1 MSTSYIGYK
10 AIDKGYVDW
19 ASAAKDLN
27 ATLEANRKE
36 KQTKRKELEDATRE
50 TINKLGNYQAGRSQ
64 TANNIFYDFA
74 DNSKT
79 AIFELNKQLKSGNLS
94 YNDYKKSYQNL
105 QDGTAE
111 IKKNLATWNAEYES
125 IRKGQESINGKPPED
140 SAITLYMAQNHGSLL
155 DIQNSMFYTDPVNLR
170 VYHAKAGENGV
181 PAPGSLRDVLTINNR
196 ENSRVKRVDIQSRL
210 DEFTPEIAKYEFIG
224 TTTGRKISDPTVRDN
239 FQKFRADTIKSIASN
254 DRAMASIL
262 FDSSSKEYKLASD
275 ISEIPEGARED
286 YILLGYDGNSIIQP
300 QLTEKQREF
309 AKQTVGNAFDVR
321 VERGV
326 TETAESRAKVA
337 TGISSKQDDA
347 TFKLYVDAAAG
358 DRASLT
364 SIINRPDSKISN
376 VVSPSREEASANP
389 EEAKIRVFDKN
400 KKEYESIDFYKRD
413 RNGNLI
419 QQKDSEGNLLTDA
432 SGNPVYFE
440 KTNLEIGKELM
451 NISGI
456 TISTIEDIEAK
467 YSPRQ
472 IGAGFGDL
480 PEPSVTGFDDKT
492 AIAGEIQPSASEA
505 IDEVFEE
512 NEMPTEPSG
521 ISGLVGGITGESSK
535 YKQNLRNRANTIT
548 SAISNEF
555 ARKVGVTP
563 QVNILGNGE
572 QAEFTIGNTSVTVN
586 LANQAG
592 TQKTLRKLWTDLTS
606 SLSKTKPSDEVEDS
620 RELD

>member
-50 TINKLGNYQAGRSQ
+50 TVNKLGNYQAGRSQ

-94 YNDYKKSYQNL
+94 YNDYKKAYQNL

-111 IKKNLATWNAEYES
+111 IKKNLETWNAEYES
-125 IRKGQESINGKPPED
+125 ILKAQESIDGKPPED
-140 SAITLYMAQNHGSLL
+140 SAITLYMAEKHGSLL

-181 PAPGSLRDVLTINNR
+181 PVAGSLRDVLTINNTQ
-196 ENSRVKRVDIQSRL
+196 NSRVKRVDIQSRL
-210 DEFTPEIAKYEFIG
+210 DKLTPELAKYEFIDSQG
-224 TTTGRKISDPTVRDN
+224 FKVSDARGRGATFK
-239 FQKFRADTIKSIASN
+239 KFREDTINSIASD

-262 FDSSSKEYKLASD
+262 YDSSSKQYTLVSD
-275 ISEIPEGARED
+275 ISEIPEDGNRED

-321 VERGV
+321 VDRTK
-326 TETAESRAKVA
+326 TETAQSRAKVISE
-337 TGISSKQDDA
+337 TSSKQDDA

-376 VVSPSREEASANP
+376 VVSPSRQAASANP

-400 KKEYESIDFYKRD
+400 GKEYESIDFYKRD
-413 RNGNLI
+413 SNGNLI
-419 QQKDSEGNLLTDA
+419 QQKDSKGNLLTDA
-432 SGNPVYFE
+432 SGNPVYVE

-480 PEPSVTGFDDKT
+480 PEPSITGFDDKT
-492 AIAGEIQPSASEA
+492 LIGGEIQPSASES

-512 NEMPTEPSG
+512 NEIPTSKFG
-521 ISGLVGGITGESSK
+521 NMFTGAYENK
-535 YKQNLRNRANTIT
+535 LRNRANTIT

-563 QVNILGNGE
+563 EVNILGNGE
-572 QAEFTIGNTSVTVN
+572 QAEFTIGETTVTVN
-586 LANQAG
+586 LADQAG

-606 SLSKTKPSDEVEDS
+606 SLSKTKPSEEGKPD

>member
-50 TINKLGNYQAGRSQ
+50 TVNKLGDYQAGRSQ

-111 IKKNLATWNAEYES
+111 IKKNLETWNAEYETVLK
-125 IRKGQESINGKPPED
+125 RQESIDGKTPEG
-140 SAITLYMAQNHGSLL
+140 SAIELYMAENHGSLL

-196 ENSRVKRVDIQSRL
+196 ENSRINRVDIQSRM
-210 DEFTPEIAKYEFIG
+210 DKFTPEIAKYEFIG
-224 TTTGRKISDPTVRDN
+224 TTTGRKILDPTVRKGFDA
-239 FQKFRADTIKSIASN
+239 FRTDTINSIASD

-262 FDSSSKEYKLASD
+262 FDSSSKEYKLVSD

-300 QLTEKQREF
+300 QLTEKQKEF

-347 TFKLYVDAAAG
+347 TFKLYIDAAAG

-432 SGNPVYFE
+432 SGNPVYVE

-472 IGAGFGDL
+472 IGTGFGDL

-512 NEMPTEPSG
+512 NKMPTEPG
-521 ISGLVGGITGESSK
+521 VLGRVTGASSR

-555 ARKVGVTP
+555 ARKTGVTP

-572 QAEFTIGNTSVTVN
+572 QAEFTIGDTSVTVN
-586 LANQAG
+586 LADQAG

-606 SLSKTKPSDEVEDS
+606 SLSKTKPSEEVQDS

>member
-10 AIDKGYVDW
+10 AVDKGYVDW

-36 KQTKRKELEDATRE
+36 KQLKRKELEDATRD
-50 TINKLGNYQAGRSQ
+50 TVNKLGDYQAGRSQ

-94 YNDYKKSYQNL
+94 YNDYKKAYQNL

-111 IKKNLATWNAEYES
+111 IKKNLETWNAEYES
-125 IRKGQESINGKPPED
+125 ILKGQESIDGKPPED

-181 PAPGSLRDVLTINNR
+181 PKPGSLRDVLTINNK
-196 ENSRVKRVDIQSRL
+196 ENSRVKRVDVQSRL
-210 DEFTPEIAKYEFIG
+210 DEFTPEIAKYEFIDSQG
-224 TTTGRKISDPTVRDN
+224 FKVSNATGRGETFK
-239 FQKFRADTIKSIASN
+239 KFREDTINSIASD

-262 FDSSSKEYKLASD
+262 YDSSSKEYTLVSD
-275 ISEIPEGARED
+275 ISEIPEDANRED

-326 TETAESRAKVA
+326 TETTESRAKVA

-364 SIINRPDSKISN
+364 SIINRPDSKISS
-376 VVSPSREEASANP
+376 VV
-389 EEAKIRVFDKN
+389 VF
-400 KKEYESIDFYKRD
+400 
-413 RNGNLI
+413 L
-419 QQKDSEGNLLTDA
+419 QQSQSYHQILLLKALVSHQTQ
-432 SGNPVYFE
+432 PLFV
-440 KTNLEIGKELM
+440 LE
-451 NISGI
+451 NI
-456 TISTIEDIEAK
+456 
-467 YSPRQ
+467 
-472 IGAGFGDL
+472 
-480 PEPSVTGFDDKT
+480 
-492 AIAGEIQPSASEA
+492 
-505 IDEVFEE
+505 
-512 NEMPTEPSG
+512 
-521 ISGLVGGITGESSK
+521 
-535 YKQNLRNRANTIT
+535 
-548 SAISNEF
+548 
-555 ARKVGVTP
+555 
-563 QVNILGNGE
+563 
-572 QAEFTIGNTSVTVN
+572 
-586 LANQAG
+586 
-592 TQKTLRKLWTDLTS
+592 
-606 SLSKTKPSDEVEDS
+606 
-620 RELD
+620 

>member
-94 YNDYKKSYQNL
+94 YNDYKKAYQNL

-111 IKKNLATWNAEYES
+111 IKKNLETWNSEYET
-125 IRKGQESINGKPPED
+125 ILKRQESIDGKTPEG
-140 SAITLYMAQNHGSLL
+140 SAIELYMAENHGSLL

-170 VYHAKAGENGV
+170 VYHAKPGENGV

-196 ENSRVKRVDIQSRL
+196 ENSRINRVDIQSRL
-210 DEFTPEIAKYEFIG
+210 DKFTPELAKYEFIDG
-224 TTTGRKISDPTVRDN
+224 QGFKVSDARGRGATFK
-239 FQKFRADTIKSIASN
+239 KFREDTINSIASD

-262 FDSSSKEYKLASD
+262 YDSSSKQYTLVSD
-275 ISEIPEGARED
+275 ISEIPEDGNRED

-321 VERGV
+321 VDRTK
-326 TETAESRAKVA
+326 TETAQSRAKVISE
-337 TGISSKQDDA
+337 TSSKQDDA

-376 VVSPSREEASANP
+376 VVSPSRQAASANP

-400 KKEYESIDFYKRD
+400 GKEYESIDFYKRD
-413 RNGNLI
+413 SNGNLI
-419 QQKDSEGNLLTDA
+419 QQKDSKGNLLTDA
-432 SGNPVYFE
+432 SGNPVYVE

-480 PEPSVTGFDDKT
+480 PEPSITGFDDKT
-492 AIAGEIQPSASEA
+492 LIGGEIQPSASES

-512 NEMPTEPSG
+512 NEIPTSKFG
-521 ISGLVGGITGESSK
+521 NMFTGAYENK
-535 YKQNLRNRANTIT
+535 LRNRANTIT

-563 QVNILGNGE
+563 EVNILGNGE
-572 QAEFTIGNTSVTVN
+572 QAEFTIGETTVTVN
-586 LANQAG
+586 LADQAG

-606 SLSKTKPSDEVEDS
+606 SLSKTKPSEEGKPD

>member
-50 TINKLGNYQAGRSQ
+50 TVNKLGDYQAGRSQ

-94 YNDYKKSYQNL
+94 YNDYKKAYQNL

-111 IKKNLATWNAEYES
+111 IKKNLETWNAEYET
-125 IRKGQESINGKPPED
+125 ILKGQESINGKPPED
-140 SAITLYMAQNHGSLL
+140 SAITLYMAENHGSLL

-181 PAPGSLRDVLTINNR
+181 PVAGSLRDVLTINNKQ
-196 ENSRVKRVDIQSRL
+196 NSRVKRVDIQSRL

-224 TTTGRKISDPTVRDN
+224 TTTGRKILDPTVRKGFDA
-239 FQKFRADTIKSIASN
+239 FRTDTINSIASN

-262 FDSSSKEYKLASD
+262 VDSSSKEYKLASD

-326 TETAESRAKVA
+326 TETAESRARGAGRQKDITNIKAIGELYYGDKGEVASALQVVQAIKSDVTSVERTETDVVVTDSDGNIVRIPFRDNEGNLIPQQEWIKGAAAQLADITNVNEAIKNAGLDVTRGFAQKSIGEFGIETPPKKVTRGEVA
-337 TGISSKQDDA
+337 TIINPVLEENPIGRLGL
-347 TFKLYVDAAAG
+347 TGRG
-358 DRASLT
+358 DRANALESRLDT
-364 SIINRPDSKISN
+364 TFKTIFPGVDVKIEKSGTAN
-376 VVSPSREEASANP
+376 QVVSLSFGD
-389 EEAKIRVFDKN
+389 I
-400 KKEYESIDFYKRD
+400 KETFNVK
-413 RNGNLI
+413 
-419 QQKDSEGNLLTDA
+419 QQNADI
-432 SGNPVYFE
+432 
-440 KTNLEIGKELM
+440 TNV
-451 NISGI
+451 
-456 TISTIEDIEAK
+456 ISTFIEK
-467 YSPRQ
+467 LY
-472 IGAGFGDL
+472 GAQEEERKKPTTTAAPGN
-480 PEPSVTGFDDKT
+480 SIFD
-492 AIAGEIQPSASEA
+492 
-505 IDEVFEE
+505 
-512 NEMPTEPSG
+512 
-521 ISGLVGGITGESSK
+521 
-535 YKQNLRNRANTIT
+535 
-548 SAISNEF
+548 
-555 ARKVGVTP
+555 
-563 QVNILGNGE
+563 
-572 QAEFTIGNTSVTVN
+572 
-586 LANQAG
+586 
-592 TQKTLRKLWTDLTS
+592 
-606 SLSKTKPSDEVEDS
+606 
-620 RELD
+620 

>member
-10 AIDKGYVDW
+10 AVDKGYVDW

-50 TINKLGNYQAGRSQ
+50 TVNKLGDYQAGRSQ

-94 YNDYKKSYQNL
+94 YNDYKKAYQNL

-111 IKKNLATWNAEYES
+111 IKKNLETWNAEYES
-125 IRKGQESINGKPPED
+125 ILKGQESIDGKPPED
-140 SAITLYMAQNHGSLL
+140 SAITLYMAENHGSLL

-181 PAPGSLRDVLTINNR
+181 PAPGSLRDVLTINNK
-196 ENSRVKRVDIQSRL
+196 ENSRVKRVDVQSRL
-210 DEFTPEIAKYEFIG
+210 DEFTPEIAKYEFIR
-224 TTTGRKISDPTVRDN
+224 TTTGRKILDPTDRKGFDA
-239 FQKFRADTIKSIASN
+239 FRTDTINSIASN

-262 FDSSSKEYKLASD
+262 VDSSSKEYKLASD

-432 SGNPVYFE
+432 SGNPVYVE

-512 NEMPTEPSG
+512 NEMPTEPG
-521 ISGLVGGITGESSK
+521 FLGGVTGASSR

-555 ARKVGVTP
+555 ARKIGVTP

-572 QAEFTIGNTSVTVN
+572 QAEFTIGDTSVTVN
-586 LANQAG
+586 LADQAG

-606 SLSKTKPSDEVEDS
+606 SLSKTKPSEEVEDS

>member
-1 MSTSYIGYK
+1 
-10 AIDKGYVDW
+10 
-19 ASAAKDLN
+19 
-27 ATLEANRKE
+27 
-36 KQTKRKELEDATRE
+36 
-50 TINKLGNYQAGRSQ
+50 
-64 TANNIFYDFA
+64 
-74 DNSKT
+74 
-79 AIFELNKQLKSGNLS
+79 
-94 YNDYKKSYQNL
+94 
-105 QDGTAE
+105 
-111 IKKNLATWNAEYES
+111 
-125 IRKGQESINGKPPED
+125 
-140 SAITLYMAQNHGSLL
+140 
-155 DIQNSMFYTDPVNLR
+155 MFYTDPVNLR

-181 PAPGSLRDVLTINNR
+181 PAPGSLRDVLTINNK
-196 ENSRVKRVDIQSRL
+196 ENSRINRVDVQSRL

-224 TTTGRKISDPTVRDN
+224 TTTGRKILDPTSRKGFDA
-239 FQKFRADTIKSIASN
+239 FRTDTINSIASN

-262 FDSSSKEYKLASD
+262 VDSSSKEYKLASD
-275 ISEIPEGARED
+275 ISEIPEGANRED

-309 AKQTVGNAFDVR
+309 AKETVGNAFDVR

-432 SGNPVYFE
+432 SGNPVYVE

-512 NEMPTEPSG
+512 NEIPTSR
-521 ISGLVGGITGESSK
+521 LDNFLTGAYEK
-535 YKQNLRNRANTIT
+535 KLRNRANTIT

-563 QVNILGNGE
+563 EVNILGNGE
-572 QAEFTIGNTSVTVN
+572 QAEFTIGETTVTVN
-586 LANQAG
+586 LADQAG

-606 SLSKTKPSDEVEDS
+606 SLSKTKPSEEGKPD